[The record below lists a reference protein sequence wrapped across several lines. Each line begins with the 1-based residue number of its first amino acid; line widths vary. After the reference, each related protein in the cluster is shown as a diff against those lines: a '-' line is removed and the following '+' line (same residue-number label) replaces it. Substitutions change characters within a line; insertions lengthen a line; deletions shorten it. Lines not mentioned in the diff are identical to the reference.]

1 MTQWGVG
8 EANVEAVGFNSLETY
23 HQGFGEERPLTS
35 APGHLFRHDEFLDSA
50 PCLVKPML
58 LGWDA
63 YCVPQFA
70 YGHLEYFL
78 FVGHDSFLDI
88 RTRTD
93 ETYQK
98 VIENLKKF
106 SWIEVYGNSKNH
118 ASDTWKLRAN
128 G

>member
-1 MTQWGVG
+1 MTQWGVW

-78 FVGHDSFLDI
+78 FGQFGFEYPETN
-88 RTRTD
+88 R

-106 SWIEVYGNSKNH
+106 SWIEVCGNSKTTPVTPGN
-118 ASDTWKLRAN
+118 
-128 G
+128 